1 MSFKRNVRQAL
12 SSYKDKELND
22 TEVRILY
29 GLRSRNFKKQENM
42 VLKKEFGDNIKKSYS
57 ELKKK

>member
-42 VLKKEFGDNIKKSYS
+42 VLKKEFGDNIKKS
-57 ELKKK
+57 

>member
-1 MSFKRNVRQAL
+1 
-12 SSYKDKELND
+12 LND

>member
-1 MSFKRNVRQAL
+1 MSFKSNVRQAL

>member
-1 MSFKRNVRQAL
+1 MQFKRNVRQAL
-12 SSYKDKELND
+12 GSYKDKELND

-29 GLRSRNFKKQENM
+29 GLRSRNLKKQENM
-42 VLKKEFGDNIKKSYS
+42 VLKKQFGDTIKQSYG